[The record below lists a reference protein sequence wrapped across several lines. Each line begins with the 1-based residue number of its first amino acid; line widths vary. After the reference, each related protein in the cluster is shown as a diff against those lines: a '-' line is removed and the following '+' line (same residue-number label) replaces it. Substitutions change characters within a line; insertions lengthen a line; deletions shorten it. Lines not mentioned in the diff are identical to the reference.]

1 MVYPL
6 IMQVLS
12 LNSFFAAYDE
22 GMQRGR
28 PSNKPRTDFGRRLY
42 EARLTKGLSQAQ
54 VAEAMN
60 VTQASYGAW
69 ERAPV
74 ALRPAQLEKL
84 AEVLG
89 VSVSHFFGEGFSR
102 RAGGPR
108 GKARRL
114 FERLSELPRA
124 QQNHA
129 LAVLE
134 AFVDKKAASP

>member
-1 MVYPL
+1 MVLPL

-12 LNSFFAAYDE
+12 LNSFDASYDE

-54 VAEAMN
+54 VADAMN

-69 ERAPV
+69 ERVPV
-74 ALRPAQLEKL
+74 ALRAEQLEKL
-84 AEVLG
+84 ADVLG
-89 VSVSHFFGEGFSR
+89 VSVSYLFGEESSR
-102 RAGGPR
+102 RNSGPR

-114 FERLSELPRA
+114 LEQLNELPRS

-134 AFVDKKAASP
+134 AFVEKKAEA